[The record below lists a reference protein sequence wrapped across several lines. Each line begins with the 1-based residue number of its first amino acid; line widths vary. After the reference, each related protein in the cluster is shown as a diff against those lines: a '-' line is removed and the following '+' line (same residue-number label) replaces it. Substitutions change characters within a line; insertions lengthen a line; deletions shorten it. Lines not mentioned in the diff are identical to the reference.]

1 MVVLRIVRAGYH
13 HDGRIDGW
21 PGEPRRRTML
31 LIMRCAVLA
40 GLWLIASQA
49 SAQIYT
55 CTAEDGTRVFS
66 DEKCGPDA
74 KVVPGIT
81 TKKRTDRGESRNR
94 PERAVRPPEELDRLL
109 RECNEGDMKA
119 CTAWTHGGGPN
130 RLREQEERA
139 GLACDGGSL
148 EDCERRYCADGVT
161 VECRRRVLG
170 VAKIT
175 GETWYLRAQNPL
187 AADGVAYQVRCLVEG
202 ARDIR
207 DVTIECSGLPGPQ
220 RCAIRD
226 TEQRFAR
233 LDQAAAKF
241 CANP

>member
-1 MVVLRIVRAGYH
+1 MHPVI
-13 HDGRIDGW
+13 
-21 PGEPRRRTML
+21 
-31 LIMRCAVLA
+31 RCAVVA
-40 GLWLIASQA
+40 SLWLITSHA

-55 CTAEDGTRVFS
+55 CIAEDGTRVFS

-81 TKKRTDRGESRNR
+81 TKKRASPSDSRNR
-94 PERAVRPPEELDRLL
+94 PERAARPPEELDRLL
-109 RECNEGDMKA
+109 RECNDGDMKA

-130 RLREQEERA
+130 QLREQEQRA

-161 VECRRRVLG
+161 EECRRRVLA

-175 GETWYLRAQNPL
+175 GETWYLRAQRSF
-187 AADGVAYQVRCLVEG
+187 GQHGMTYEVRCLIEG
-202 ARDIR
+202 ARDVR
-207 DVTIECSGLPGPQ
+207 DATIECAGLPGPQ

-226 TEQRFAR
+226 TTQRFAR

-241 CANP
+241 CANR